1 MKTND
6 SWENKIRKIVHD
18 WYDNKFNEEIF
29 ITNLISVIHELL
41 KSEKEK
47 RIEKMT
53 VSNKNWVKE
62 FDKKFQSSL
71 MPLIPMIPN
80 KRIDLEIKSFIQSL
94 LDRQLSEIRKEFVT
108 DLHQLRGEIPLTWGL
123 SARKT
128 AVRMIKKW
136 EGRNEI

>member
-53 VSNKNWVKE
+53 VSNKNWVK
-62 FDKKFQSSL
+62 L
-71 MPLIPMIPN
+71 
-80 KRIDLEIKSFIQSL
+80 
-94 LDRQLSEIRKEFVT
+94 
-108 DLHQLRGEIPLTWGL
+108 
-123 SARKT
+123 
-128 AVRMIKKW
+128 
-136 EGRNEI
+136 